1 MLQIREG
8 ERLERA
14 FVLYEC
20 SYCGYVGIQATS
32 AVAKPY
38 RHPDYES
45 GNIKYPID
53 IYEKPKFS
61 VLSNMSLYHCPCC
74 GLGLSSNEF
83 NTEEEYVNA
92 LLDVEVTV
100 EYLDKRNDKTK
111 TEPYKLT
118 QLDLYLKK

>member
-20 SYCGYVGIQATS
+20 PYCRYVGIQATS

-38 RHPDYES
+38 GHPDYES

-61 VLSNMSLYHCPCC
+61 VLNNTNLYRCPCC
-74 GLGLSSNEF
+74 GLGLSSTDF
-83 NTEEEYVNA
+83 NTEEDYVNA
-92 LLDVEVTV
+92 LLDEEVTV
-100 EYLDKRNDKTK
+100 ERLSEPNDKTK